1 MKNLIAEKD
10 SVKINKKQ
18 IFNIIQ
24 IGSKDDLPS
33 RAFDYFIVL
42 TILVNIATLF
52 LETFDQLNSWQSM
65 FECLEKVTLVIFCIE
80 YVLRLWTAEYLY
92 PGRGR
97 IKAILKFIVS
107 YDGIVDL
114 CTILPFIVFSGF
126 IAFRMLR
133 VVRILHLFRI
143 NTNYDSFN
151 AITSVLIKKKN
162 QIISSLFILLILM
175 MFSSLG
181 MYSVEHDAQPEV
193 FTNAFSGIWWSI
205 STILTVGYGD
215 IYPVTFIGKLMAILI
230 SLLGVGVVAIPTGII
245 SAGFVEQYTELQA
258 QTNPGCK
265 KQHELATISINKESD
280 MLDKTAAEI
289 EEQNDIS
296 ISLIIRNSE
305 VLLPMPATV
314 IKNGDIIVCQS
325 LEGKEYN
332 VASST
337 QEHFPKI
344 KR

>member
-65 FECLEKVTLVIFCIE
+65 FECLEIVTLVIFCIE

-344 KR
+344 